1 MTKNLIRFLNNG
13 SSIKKTIKI
22 LLLLIAFFLFTI
34 SVSAERDYSKEE
46 KIGRKVA
53 AKVDKQ
59 YELIEDEEL
68 LQKIQEIGEQLKEVS
83 GIEEINYQFKIIK
96 RDGPNAFAF
105 PGGFIYL
112 TADLL
117 DYVHSDDELAAV
129 IAHEM
134 GHVIHQHS
142 IKQLQDKQKLK
153 LVELLAVLVTGDP
166 TVGILGELTS
176 ITILNA
182 YRREYEEEADLTA
195 LELLLKSNY
204 YHPIALLTYFE
215 RVKSEQILKPEIRL
229 GIFQTHPDVEE
240 RIKKIKEFLFDNNL
254 PLNRR
259 LTTNYLTIRG
269 EYQREE
275 QEIIAQIWLND
286 EPILSFIGNDEEMLR
301 IKMNNIVSNFDQAL
315 RLDLEAYEIGINS
328 SERGEYASLNIGS
341 EIMVSLSPEEVQFQ
355 RLTPSEVLKVT
366 RDKIAGVLWKVK
378 LELPILLA
386 KP

>member
-22 LLLLIAFFLFTI
+22 LLLLIVFFLFTI

-59 YELIEDEEL
+59 YELIEDEEI

-215 RVKSEQILKPEIRL
+215 RVKSEQILKPEIKL
-229 GIFQTHPDVEE
+229 GIFQTHPDVED

-275 QEIIAQIWLND
+275 QEFIAQIWLND
-286 EPILSFIGNDEEMLR
+286 ESILSFIGNDEEMLR
-301 IKMNNIVSNFDQAL
+301 VKMNNVVSNFDQAL

-328 SERGEYASLNIGS
+328 SEPEKYASLSIGS
-341 EIMVSLSPEEVQFQ
+341 EMMVSLSPQEVQFQ

-366 RDKIAGVLWKVK
+366 RDKIAGILWKVK
-378 LELPILLA
+378 LELPILLT

>member
-22 LLLLIAFFLFTI
+22 LLLLIVFFLFTI

-59 YELIEDEEL
+59 YELIEDEEI

-215 RVKSEQILKPEIRL
+215 RVKSEQILKPEIKL

-269 EYQREE
+269 ECQREE

-328 SERGEYASLNIGS
+328 SEPEKYASLSIGS
-341 EIMVSLSPEEVQFQ
+341 EMMVSLSPQEVQFQ

-366 RDKIAGVLWKVK
+366 RDKIAGILWKVK
-378 LELPILLA
+378 LELPILLT

>member
-22 LLLLIAFFLFTI
+22 LLLLIVFFLFTI

-59 YELIEDEEL
+59 YELIEDEEI

-215 RVKSEQILKPEIRL
+215 RVKSEQILKPEIKL
-229 GIFQTHPDVEE
+229 GIFQTHPDVED

-275 QEIIAQIWLND
+275 QEFIAQIWLND

-301 IKMNNIVSNFDQAL
+301 VKMNNVVSNFDQAL

-328 SERGEYASLNIGS
+328 SEPEKYASLSIGS
-341 EIMVSLSPEEVQFQ
+341 EMMVSLSPQEVQFQ

-366 RDKIAGVLWKVK
+366 RDKIAGILWKVK
-378 LELPILLA
+378 LELPILLT

>member
-1 MTKNLIRFLNNG
+1 MTKNLIRFLNNH

-59 YELIEDEEL
+59 YELIEDEEV
-68 LQKIQEIGEQLKEVS
+68 LQKIQEIGELLKEVS
-83 GIEEINYQFKIIK
+83 GIEGINYQFKIIK
-96 RDGPNAFAF
+96 REGPNAFAF

-142 IKQLQDKQKLK
+142 IKQLQDTQKLK

-215 RVKSEQILKPEIRL
+215 RVNSEQILKPEIRL
-229 GIFQTHPDVEE
+229 GIFQTHPDVED

-275 QEIIAQIWLND
+275 QEIIAQIWLNN

-301 IKMNNIVSNFDQAL
+301 VKMNNIVSNFDQAL
-315 RLDLEAYEIGINS
+315 RLDLEAYEIRVNY
-328 SERGEYASLNIGS
+328 SEQGEYASLSIGS
-341 EIMVSLSPEEVQFQ
+341 EMMVSLSPEEVLFQ
-355 RLTPSEVLKVT
+355 GLTPLEVLKAT
-366 RDKIAGVLWKVK
+366 RDKISGVLWKVK
-378 LELPILLA
+378 LELPVLLV